1 MRKLFIKFGALAVLF
16 FTVVII
22 FMAGA
27 HNYRR
32 AGFVN
37 VRDSKGNTWRLF
49 LKNLGAVDALAQQPP
64 GGPAAGAG
72 AMPQPGQ
79 ITGQTGITAGT
90 GLIQVPAA
98 GWSPAI
104 YSKCFVQL
112 SGNSTPVASN
122 LSSCLV
128 TSTAVATV
136 IGGATVTPTIGALAI
151 VLAGTATATVNWQLS
166 Q

>member
-1 MRKLFIKFGALAVLF
+1 MRKRFIKYGALVALF
-16 FTVVII
+16 FAVVIV
-22 FMAGA
+22 FAAGG
-27 HNYRR
+27 HDYRR

-64 GGPAAGAG
+64 GGGAAGSGPAP
-72 AMPQPGQ
+72 AVGQ
-79 ITGQTGITAGT
+79 LTGQTGVSAGT
-90 GLIQVPAA
+90 ALLTIPAA

-112 SGNSTPVASN
+112 NGNSTPVASN

-136 IGGATVTPTIGALAI
+136 IGGATVTPTVGALAI
-151 VLAGTATATVNWQLS
+151 VLAGTATATVNWTLS